1 MFLLEIVPKFDSDIS
16 RELNNCNPPDVLGD
30 VKTSAMKWLKDHC
43 SHHIET
49 RQLICIAN
57 QLTGFYM
64 RVTLTFLELINSVL

>member
-43 SHHIET
+43 SHI
-49 RQLICIAN
+49 
-57 QLTGFYM
+57 
-64 RVTLTFLELINSVL
+64 